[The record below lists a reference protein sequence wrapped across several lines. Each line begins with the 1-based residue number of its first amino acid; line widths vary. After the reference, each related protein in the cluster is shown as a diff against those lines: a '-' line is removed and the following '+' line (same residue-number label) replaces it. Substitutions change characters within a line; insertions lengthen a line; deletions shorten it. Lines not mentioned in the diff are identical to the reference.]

1 MRLIPPLLA
10 ALLVLAAPAAA
21 QRPIG
26 PADVEPH
33 LAALQ
38 AVADANGGNRAAGR
52 PGEPATVAYIA
63 STLTSLGWGVT
74 QQPVRFP
81 YWEERT
87 APVVHDLVAGRDIV
101 TLRGSGAAD
110 VTARVQR
117 MPRSGCRRGDTRG
130 FRRGRIAL
138 LPPGECFFRESVQRF
153 RRAGAAAVLLAIKP
167 GPTGLLPGTLLRSV
181 PVPALLVSRQAA
193 RRLAGVRTPV
203 RLAVDAFSETRT
215 ATNVI
220 AERRGTA
227 PREVVMAGG
236 HLDSVPEGPGM
247 NDNASGVA
255 ALLAIASRID
265 ELSLRDTIRLGFWSA
280 EEWGLWGSNHYV
292 KKLPPRARRQIGVYL
307 NADMVGSPNGSVDVY
322 DAHPTVEGP
331 LLRRLRGASQ
341 VAFYGSSDHTAFVD
355 AGIPTS
361 GVFTGADERKTRA
374 QARRWGGRA
383 GEPRDPCYH
392 RPCDTIANV
401 DRKLLSRAANALA
414 GAMVAFAR
422 R

>member
-1 MRLIPPLLA
+1 
-10 ALLVLAAPAAA
+10 
-21 QRPIG
+21 
-26 PADVEPH
+26 
-33 LAALQ
+33 
-38 AVADANGGNRAAGR
+38 
-52 PGEPATVAYIA
+52 
-63 STLTSLGWGVT
+63 
-74 QQPVRFP
+74 
-81 YWEERT
+81 
-87 APVVHDLVAGRDIV
+87 VHDLVAGRDVV

-117 MPRSGCRRGDTRG
+117 MRRSGCRRGDTRG
-130 FRRGRIAL
+130 FRHGRIAL
-138 LPPGECFFRESVQRF
+138 LPPGECFFRQSVQRF

-181 PVPALLVSRQAA
+181 PVPALLVTRQAA
-193 RRLAGVRTPV
+193 RRLVGVRTPV
-203 RLAVDAFSETRT
+203 RVAVDAFSETRT

-220 AERRGTA
+220 AERSGTA

-247 NDNASGVA
+247 NDNASGIA
-255 ALLAIASRID
+255 ALLAIASRIS

-280 EEWGLWGSNHYV
+280 EEWGLWGSNRYV
-292 KKLPPRARRQIGVYL
+292 KKLPRRARRQIGVYL
-307 NADMVGSPNGSVDVY
+307 NADMVGSPNGSFDVY

-401 DRKLLSRAANALA
+401 DRRLLSRAANALA